1 MKKEADQRI
10 QAIIEV
16 YKKGYNHGFIDST
29 VKSPT
34 NYLEQRIKQIR
45 RELEGK

>member
-1 MKKEADQRI
+1 MNKEANQRI

-16 YKKGYNHGFIDST
+16 YKRGYNHGFIDGT
-29 VKSPT
+29 VKNPT

-45 RELEGK
+45 RELESK